1 MKLQNEFTVDAPLDR
16 TWEVLLDIQR
26 VAGCLPGATMEDA
39 GADGIHHGS
48 MKVKLG
54 PITTTYQGTARL
66 ADVDEDTHTARIAV
80 DAREQ
85 KGQGTASALITNRLE
100 RRNGGT
106 LVTAETELS
115 ITGRPAQFG
124 RGIMEDVAGTML
136 GEFARRLER
145 EVVEG
150 EVGAAQP
157 LAPRLAP
164 GTPPRQGDVEALDL
178 GQALAGSMMPRLV
191 AGAAVAVAVGVGLG
205 FALASRRRPRRGF
218 SIEIKRP

>member
-106 LVTAETELS
+106 LVTAETELN

-150 EVGAAQP
+150 KVDAAQP
-157 LAPRLAP
+157 LAPRPAP
-164 GTPPRQGDVEALDL
+164 SGQGDVEALDL

-191 AGAAVAVAVGVGLG
+191 AGAAAAVAVGVGLG
-205 FALASRRRPRRGF
+205 FALAARRRPRRGF
-218 SIEIKRP
+218 SIEIKRR